1 MQPPRVIGTAR
12 LRLRQPAETDVEAIY
27 EYGSD
32 ATVTAL
38 MDWRRLTDRSEAM
51 GFVARTAESWS
62 RGTEFTWV
70 ISELG
75 FDYVV
80 GAISLRARAADADFG
95 YVLNRR
101 YWGRGYAT
109 EAAAVVVS
117 WATRERSISRI
128 WATCDTENHRSAR
141 VLEKMGLVREGLAPV
156 GTIRP
161 NISETPRDSFVYV
174 KERNAV

>member
-1 MQPPRVIGTAR
+1 MHPPRVIDTAR
-12 LRLRQPAETDVEAIY
+12 LRLRQPAESDIEAIF

-38 MDWRRLTDRSEAM
+38 MDWRRLTDRSEAV
-51 GFVARTAESWS
+51 GFLARTADSWC
-62 RGTEFTWV
+62 RGVEFTWV

-75 FDYVV
+75 PDYVV
-80 GAISLRARAADADFG
+80 GAISLRARVSDADFG

-109 EAAAVVVS
+109 EAAAAVVS
-117 WATRERSISRI
+117 WATLERGISRI

-141 VLEKMGLVREGLAPV
+141 VLEKMGLIREGLAPV

-161 NISETPRDSFVYV
+161 NICETPRDSFVYV